1 MQRGSLRGHHE
12 EKQVMSSVG
21 SEADV
26 VGEDSKPG
34 VSWKRRE
41 VTWFAC
47 CVGRPGGWAGPFHPH
62 CASCFLREKL
72 ARGRRGY
79 APAGCVGCLSLGL
92 LWVRTPAG
100 AWKPSSSPAPHRACW
115 LHVREC
121 PARCHPWALA
131 ALVWC
136 PLRRQPR
143 APCHLVLV
151 PLPSQPLA
159 WCPPMY

>member
-1 MQRGSLRGHHE
+1 MWVQKQMWLEKIESQGS
-12 EKQVMSSVG
+12 
-21 SEADV
+21 A
-26 VGEDSKPG
+26 
-34 VSWKRRE
+34 
-41 VTWFAC
+41 
-47 CVGRPGGWAGPFHPH
+47 GRKGKSLGLLAVWEGRAGWAGPFDPH

-115 LHVREC
+115 LRVQEHL
-121 PARCHPWALA
+121 ARCHPWALA
-131 ALVWC
+131 TLVWC
-136 PLRRQPR
+136 LLWRQPR

-151 PLPSQPLA
+151 PLPSQPLV
-159 WCPPMY
+159 WCPPVY